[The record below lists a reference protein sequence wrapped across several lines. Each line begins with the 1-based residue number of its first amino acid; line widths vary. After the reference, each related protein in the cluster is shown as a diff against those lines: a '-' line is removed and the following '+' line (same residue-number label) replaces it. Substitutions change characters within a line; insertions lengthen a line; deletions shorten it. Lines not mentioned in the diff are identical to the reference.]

1 MSQDQ
6 RSSTKSPTYT
16 PKPMEMGTLGLGR
29 RPDLDALVEAKESVD
44 RALDDL
50 ALAVLAA
57 QERERARLADELHD
71 GAAQVLSNLIMQ
83 TEIIERLLSEDPA
96 AARAELQQ
104 MRGLLTTELDN
115 LRGYI
120 HQLRPPMAE
129 SDDLDEALRE
139 AATRLTETAGVPVEV
154 RLEASPAA
162 LERGARPAVLRV
174 AQEALRNIAKHAEAN
189 RAWLSTS
196 LEQEGSA
203 GALWVL
209 EVGDDGR
216 GFDLEQVGRQP
227 SRRHFGL
234 RFMRERSELLGARL
248 SIETRPAAGTVVRLS
263 IGTHGERRQK

>member
-1 MSQDQ
+1 
-6 RSSTKSPTYT
+6 
-16 PKPMEMGTLGLGR
+16 MEMGTLGLGR

-71 GAAQVLSNLIMQ
+71 GAAQALANLAMQ
-83 TEIIERLLSEDPA
+83 TEIVERLIAEDPA
-96 AARAELQQ
+96 AARAELVA
-104 MRGLLTTELDN
+104 MRQLLTTELDS

-120 HQLRPPMAE
+120 NQLRPPMAE

-139 AATRLTETAGVPVEV
+139 AASRLTETAGVPVEV
-154 RLEASPAA
+154 SLEAPPAA

-174 AQEALRNIAKHAEAN
+174 AQEALRNVGKHAEAS
-189 RAWLSTS
+189 RAWLATRV
-196 LEQEGSA
+196 ETAA
-203 GALWVL
+203 GGAPEWVL

-216 GFDLEQVGRQP
+216 GFDPEQVGRRP

-248 SIETRPAAGTVVRLS
+248 TIETKPAAGTVVRLS
-263 IGTHGERRQK
+263 VSTNGDRRQP

>member
-1 MSQDQ
+1 MSHDEQAHS
-6 RSSTKSPTYT
+6 RPPTYT
-16 PKPMEMGTLGLGR
+16 PKSMEMGSLGLGR

-83 TEIIERLLSEDPA
+83 TEIIERLLRDDPVE
-96 AARAELQQ
+96 ARAELVAMRQQ
-104 MRGLLTTELDN
+104 LTTELDS

-120 HQLRPPMAE
+120 NQLRPPMAE

-139 AATRLTETAGVPVEV
+139 AAARLTETAGVPVEV

-174 AQEALRNIAKHAEAN
+174 AQEALRNIAKHAEAKH
-189 RAWLSTS
+189 AWLTTVV
-196 LEQEGSA
+196 EQGPA
-203 GALWVL
+203 GPLWVL

-216 GFDLEQVGRQP
+216 GFDPENIGRQP

-248 SIETRPAAGTVVRLS
+248 AIETHPAAGTVVRLS
-263 IGTHGERRQK
+263 ISTSGERR